1 MIRDEF
7 GICLSDDMLKKN
19 LSSTFT
25 HVRAY
30 EADRINHDSL
40 NDMQVMFSYP
50 QMTGEDVLDS
60 QKKNR
65 SLMWRAEHFCPS
77 FK

>member
-7 GICLSDDMLKKN
+7 GICLSGDMLKKN
-19 LSSTFT
+19 LRSTFT

-30 EADRINHDSL
+30 EADSINQNLVDDVH
-40 NDMQVMFSYP
+40 VMLSYP
-50 QMTGEDVLDS
+50 QMTGKDVLSS
-60 QKKNR
+60 QQKNK

>member
-7 GICLSDDMLKKN
+7 GICLSQEMLKKN

-30 EADRINHDSL
+30 EIEKPDNESVDDA
-40 NDMQVMFSYP
+40 QVLLSYP
-50 QMTGEDVLDS
+50 QMTGEDVLIS
-60 QKKNR
+60 QKKNAT
-65 SLMWRAEHFCPS
+65 LAWRAEHFCPS